1 MIELRKTPINDGY
14 LMLSMVNQH
23 ILRFDISMHDAIAM
37 SIIQSLV
44 EVAVERRPYL
54 QDLIYV
60 ESYIVISKS
69 RIQCL
74 VNSRMNDEQY
84 IVAFIINHLI
94 NETDNTSVV
103 VLADIQQLY
112 ESNASRFENT
122 GTTPGPPAKSVR
134 IRTSLWPSNGNR
146 WAYLCS
152 FFNLMGF
159 RILIEHLEPLRRQM
173 PS

>member
-54 QDLIYV
+54 QDLVYV

-84 IVAFIINHLI
+84 IVAFIINHKR
-94 NETDNTSVV
+94 NR
-103 VLADIQQLY
+103 QYQCC
-112 ESNASRFENT
+112 R
-122 GTTPGPPAKSVR
+122 PCRHPAT
-134 IRTSLWPSNGNR
+134 I
-146 WAYLCS
+146 
-152 FFNLMGF
+152 
-159 RILIEHLEPLRRQM
+159 
-173 PS
+173 